1 MNFHVLLVNFA
12 VLLVNFHVLLV
23 NSHVL
28 LVNSTNLLVTISLNL
43 TSDDC
48 MHSTRPPSLLIHAA
62 KVRTIEING
71 TKGRWIDVE
80 RKDHC
85 LL

>member
-1 MNFHVLLVNFA
+1 MNFADLLVNFA
-12 VLLVNFHVLLV
+12 VLLVNA
-23 NSHVL
+23 
-28 LVNSTNLLVTISLNL
+28 TNLIVTISINL

>member
-1 MNFHVLLVNFA
+1 MNYA
-12 VLLVNFHVLLV
+12 VLLVNSINLLV
-23 NSHVL
+23 NSINL
-28 LVNSTNLLVTISLNL
+28 LVNSTNLLVTISINL

-48 MHSTRPPSLLIHAA
+48 MYSTRPPSLLIHAA